1 MMRFIIC
8 PLPRCGFQPDGYWP
22 GDGAAPYGT
31 RQVGLWTFMGVVCVL
46 FALFGVA
53 YVMRIGYD
61 DWRVLPAAPWQ
72 LWLSTALLG
81 TGDAVWQLAAL
92 AAMRRRRVLAHR
104 LAVLGVA
111 LALAFI
117 ASQLGAWRA
126 LATQH
131 AGLGSGPAAAFFY
144 MLTGLHGVHVLG
156 GVIAAGRVVLRF
168 GGGDRAGVRAG
179 ERAGE
184 GAGKRVVNRAG
195 GGGRVDIVRISESL
209 ALCAR
214 YWHLLLA
221 LWLALFGLLF
231 WVTPDVVQTIC
242 STVGIPVR

>member
-1 MMRFIIC
+1 MMRFVVC
-8 PLPRCGFQPDGYWP
+8 PSLRCGFQPDGYWP

-31 RQVGLWTFMGVVCVL
+31 RQVGLWAFMGVVCVL

-61 DWRVLPAAPWQ
+61 DWRVLPPAPWQ
-72 LWLSTALLG
+72 LWLSTALLA
-81 TGDAVWQLAAL
+81 TGDAVWQWAARV
-92 AAMRRRRVLAHR
+92 AMRRRRVFARR
-104 LAVLGVA
+104 LAWLGVA

-117 ASQLGAWRA
+117 GSQLGAWHA
-126 LATQH
+126 LAAQH
-131 AGLGSGPAAAFFY
+131 AGIGAGPAAAFFY

-156 GVIAAGRVVLRF
+156 GVVAAGRVALRF
-168 GGGDRAGVRAG
+168 RP
-179 ERAGE
+179 
-184 GAGKRVVNRAG
+184 GKRAG
-195 GGGRVDIVRISESL
+195 GAGRADIVRISEGL

-231 WVTPDVVQTIC
+231 GVTPEVVQTIC
-242 STVGIPVR
+242 SAVGIPAR

>member
-1 MMRFIIC
+1 MMRFIVGS
-8 PLPRCGFQPDGYWP
+8 LPRCGFQPDGYWP

-53 YVMRIGYD
+53 YLMRIGYD

-81 TGDAVWQLAAL
+81 GGDAVWQCGAL
-92 AAMRRRRVLAHR
+92 AAMRRRRTLAHR
-104 LAVLGVA
+104 LALLGVA

-117 ASQLGAWRA
+117 ASQLGAWHA
-126 LATQH
+126 LAAQH
-131 AGLGSGPAAAFFY
+131 AGPDSGPAAAFFY
-144 MLTGLHGVHVLG
+144 MLTGLHGVHVIG

-168 GGGDRAGVRAG
+168 GGG
-179 ERAGE
+179 
-184 GAGKRVVNRAG
+184 KRAG
-195 GGGRVDIVRISESL
+195 GAGRADIVRIGEGL

-231 WVTPDVVQTIC
+231 WVTPDVVQTVC
-242 STVGIPVR
+242 SAVGLAAR